1 MCLFYLVFGID
12 EAVVDE
18 LLVVAV
24 LTDAVDCRSGVQVL
38 GRGHLMIMMMM
49 VVMTMLVMILMMM
62 MMLMI
67 MIIKFLGEATSP
79 IPWNSILPSCMQ
91 RADTL

>member
-38 GRGHLMIMMMM
+38 GRGHLMIM
-49 VVMTMLVMILMMM
+49 VMMM
-62 MMLMI
+62 MMTM
-67 MIIKFLGEATSP
+67 MMMSMAMMMMVY
-79 IPWNSILPSCMQ
+79 IL
-91 RADTL
+91 

>member
-1 MCLFYLVFGID
+1 MCLSYLVFGID

-38 GRGHLMIMMMM
+38 GGGHLMMMM
-49 VVMTMLVMILMMM
+49 VM

-67 MIIKFLGEATSP
+67 MMIKFLGEATSP

>member
-1 MCLFYLVFGID
+1 MCLSYLVFGID

-24 LTDAVDCRSGVQVL
+24 LTDAVDCWSSVQVL
-38 GRGHLMIMMMM
+38 GGGHLMMMTMM
-49 VVMTMLVMILMMM
+49 VVMVMVM

-67 MIIKFLGEATSP
+67 MMIKFLGEAT
-79 IPWNSILPSCMQ
+79 
-91 RADTL
+91 

>member
-1 MCLFYLVFGID
+1 MCLFYLVFRID

-24 LTDAVDCRSGVQVL
+24 LTDAVDCWSSVQVL
-38 GRGHLMIMMMM
+38 GGGHLMMMMVMMVVIMMMM
-49 VVMTMLVMILMMM
+49 T
-62 MMLMI
+62 MI

>member
-1 MCLFYLVFGID
+1 MCLFYLVLGID

-24 LTDAVDCRSGVQVL
+24 LTDAVDCRSSVQVL
-38 GRGHLMIMMMM
+38 GGGHLIM
-49 VVMTMLVMILMMM
+49 VMMM
-62 MMLMI
+62 MMM
-67 MIIKFLGEATSP
+67 MMMIKFLGEATSP
-79 IPWNSILPSCMQ
+79 IPWNSILPICMQ

>member
-1 MCLFYLVFGID
+1 MCLFYLVFRID

-24 LTDAVDCRSGVQVL
+24 LTDAIDCRSSIQVL
-38 GRGHLMIMMMM
+38 GRGHLMMMMM
-49 VVMTMLVMILMMM
+49 AMMVMMAMMMLLMMM
-62 MMLMI
+62 
-67 MIIKFLGEATSP
+67 IKFLGEATSP

>member
-1 MCLFYLVFGID
+1 MFLFYLVFGID

-24 LTDAVDCRSGVQVL
+24 LTDAVDCWSGVQVL
-38 GRGHLMIMMMM
+38 GGGD
-49 VVMTMLVMILMMM
+49 LMMM
-62 MMLMI
+62 MTMM
-67 MIIKFLGEATSP
+67 MMIKFLGEATSP

>member
-1 MCLFYLVFGID
+1 MCLSYLVFGID

-38 GRGHLMIMMMM
+38 GGGDLMMMM
-49 VVMTMLVMILMMM
+49 MRMMMMMM

-67 MIIKFLGEATSP
+67 MMIKFLGEATSP

>member
-38 GRGHLMIMMMM
+38 GGGD
-49 VVMTMLVMILMMM
+49 LMMM
-62 MMLMI
+62 MMM
-67 MIIKFLGEATSP
+67 IKFLGEATSP

>member
-24 LTDAVDCRSGVQVL
+24 LTDAIDCRSSIQVL
-38 GRGHLMIMMMM
+38 GRGHLMMMMMMMM
-49 VVMTMLVMILMMM
+49 VMMAMMVMLTMMVLMVMMVDDGDDFDDGDDDD
-62 MMLMI
+62 
-67 MIIKFLGEATSP
+67 IKGD
-79 IPWNSILPSCMQ
+79 N
-91 RADTL
+91 

>member
-1 MCLFYLVFGID
+1 MCLSYLVFGID

-24 LTDAVDCRSGVQVL
+24 LTDAVDCWSSVQVL
-38 GRGHLMIMMMM
+38 GGGDLMMMM
-49 VVMTMLVMILMMM
+49 MRMMMMMM

-67 MIIKFLGEATSP
+67 MVIDI
-79 IPWNSILPSCMQ
+79 
-91 RADTL
+91 D

>member
-24 LTDAVDCRSGVQVL
+24 LTDAVDCRSSVQVL
-38 GRGHLMIMMMM
+38 GGGHLMM
-49 VVMTMLVMILMMM
+49 MTMT

-67 MIIKFLGEATSP
+67 YI
-79 IPWNSILPSCMQ
+79 
-91 RADTL
+91 

>member
-38 GRGHLMIMMMM
+38 GGGDLMMMIMM
-49 VVMTMLVMILMMM
+49 VMTMNMMVMMM
-62 MMLMI
+62 MMM
-67 MIIKFLGEATSP
+67 MMMIKFLGEATSP

>member
-1 MCLFYLVFGID
+1 MCLSYLVFGID

-24 LTDAVDCRSGVQVL
+24 LTDAVDCRSSVQVL
-38 GRGHLMIMMMM
+38 GGGHLMMMMMMMMMM
-49 VVMTMLVMILMMM
+49 VVIMMM
-62 MMLMI
+62 MTMI